1 MTTKSQWHAAN
12 RALMSEDRQRLGD
25 PPSAEEVLAYT
36 RGELPAHEAA
46 RISERLVAYPDLV
59 RTLTTEFPVDPATP
73 GDPDYMSDDEFAEHW
88 ASLQKRM
95 PGKGGGR
102 VVQFWPAVS
111 AIAATLAIV
120 FGALFWQERA
130 ERMRPRV
137 EDQQDL
143 RQDGS
148 RGIDDNAVTL
158 QAQGESFLL
167 VLRPPPTAV
176 YDSYRLEIVS
186 PTPERSLW
194 TSEKLPWRADD
205 IPILVHRSFF
215 KSGKYQVVLYGESA
229 GREERVSTY
238 SLRVPGR

>member
-12 RALMSEDRQRLGD
+12 RALMSEDRQRLGE

-46 RISERLVAYPDLV
+46 RVCERLVAYPDLV
-59 RTLTTEFPVDPATP
+59 RTLTAEFPIDPATP
-73 GDPDYMSDDEFAEHW
+73 GDPDYMSDDEFAKHW

-95 PGKGGGR
+95 PAARGR
-102 VVQFWPAVS
+102 VVQFWPTIS

-120 FGALFWQERA
+120 VGALFLQERA

-137 EDQQDL
+137 AWDQQDL
-143 RQDGS
+143 RPDGS
-148 RGIDDNAVTL
+148 RGLDDNAVTL

-167 VLRPPPTAV
+167 VLRPSPTPV
-176 YDSYRLEIVS
+176 FDSYRLEIVS
-186 PTPERSLW
+186 PERSLW
-194 TSEKLPWRADD
+194 KSEKLPWRADD

-215 KSGKYQVVLYGESA
+215 KSGRYQVVLYGESG
-229 GREERVSTY
+229 GREEKVSTY
-238 SLRVPGR
+238 SLRVPR

>member
-12 RALMSEDRQRLGD
+12 RALMSENRQRFGE
-25 PPSAEEVLAYT
+25 PPSGEEVLAYT

-46 RISERLVAYPDLV
+46 RVCERLVAYPDLV
-59 RTLTTEFPVDPATP
+59 RTLTAEFPVDAAKP
-73 GDPDYMSDDEFAEHW
+73 GDPDYMSDDEFAKHW

-95 PGKGGGR
+95 PVKGGGR
-102 VVQFWPAVS
+102 VVQFWPAIS

-120 FGALFWQERA
+120 FGALFWQERV

-137 EDQQDL
+137 AWDQQDL
-143 RQDGS
+143 RPDGR

-167 VLRPPPTAV
+167 VLRPPATPV
-176 YDSYRLEIVS
+176 FDSYRLEIVS
-186 PTPERSLW
+186 PERSLW
-194 TSEKLPWRADD
+194 KSEKLPWRADD

-215 KSGKYQVVLYGESA
+215 KSGKYQVVLYGESG

-238 SLRVPGR
+238 SLRVPR